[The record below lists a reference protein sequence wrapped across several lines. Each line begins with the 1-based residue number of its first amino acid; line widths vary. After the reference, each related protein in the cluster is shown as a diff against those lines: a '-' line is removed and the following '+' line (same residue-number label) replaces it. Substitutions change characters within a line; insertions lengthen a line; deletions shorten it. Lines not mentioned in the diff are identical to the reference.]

1 MSKQKHIW
9 QKLGFIMNGHYLG
22 ESLVSKPQS
31 AFIPRW
37 EDIQDNPKPD
47 LRELLVQRKKRK
59 EVLALEASDAP

>member
-1 MSKQKHIW
+1 
-9 QKLGFIMNGHYLG
+9 MNGHYLG